1 MVNPPR
7 KAAHLSSDVDTIT
20 LVLADRTYRGAEG
33 SMGSAMR
40 PITINLPTWMIHQLE
55 ESARQNK
62 RSNGANRSVSALIR
76 YALVESGV
84 LVGANVI
91 CDL

>member
-20 LVLADRTYRGAEG
+20 LVLADRTGQGAEG
-33 SMGSAMR
+33 SMGFGYAPDHDQSAYMDDS
-40 PITINLPTWMIHQLE
+40 PELE

-62 RSNGANRSVSALIR
+62 RSKGTNRSVSALIR
-76 YALVESGV
+76 HALVESGV
-84 LVGANVI
+84 LVG
-91 CDL
+91 DL

>member
-62 RSNGANRSVSALIR
+62 RSKGTNRSVSALIR
-76 YALVESGV
+76 HALVESGV
-84 LVGANVI
+84 LVG
-91 CDL
+91 DL